1 MKSISSHPTS
11 RRATPRRGVPRTA
24 LVVLAALAPVL
35 GLVVVAQPV
44 GATLST
50 DQVATRTATTVPASS
65 DVIHK
70 SYVCK
75 YVGTPG
81 VDETLQTGQ
90 NPIWVDNH
98 SLTGKD
104 DSVVQVGD
112 TFSDKQGKSV
122 VIVANTAKLDPEPGV
137 DQCPAPVGPT
147 KVTATAPTAT
157 APTCYADGTLTV
169 PADTESISYASQPSG
184 TGPGDYTVTATA
196 TQGYV
201 IDGTSSWDITV
212 LPMLTGAVCLT
223 TVTPVAPT
231 VAPSAIC
238 EVQGTYTIPATTGI
252 TYLLDGKVVAAGTHG
267 GPASGLVTATANEG
281 YTLSDA
287 SWKYQLTVAA
297 PELCPA
303 AVVEPP
309 TGTTTPTEVTPPAE
323 TVTPAETPA
332 AAEPTAALPKTGAS
346 TSALAAAGALALL
359 LGLALLAGGTR
370 RPRADL
376 N

>member
-1 MKSISSHPTS
+1 MIHFSS
-11 RRATPRRGVPRTA
+11 RRGGRTA
-24 LVVLAALAPVL
+24 RPSGGQRAALVALAALTPVL

-44 GATLST
+44 RATL
-50 DQVATRTATTVPASS
+50 ATATASA
-65 DVIHK
+65 DTIHK

-112 TFSDKQGKSV
+112 TFSDEQGTSV
-122 VIVANTAKLDPEPGV
+122 VVVANTARLDPEPGV

-157 APTCYADGTLTV
+157 APTCYADGKLTV
-169 PADTESISYASQPSG
+169 PADTESISYASLPSG

-196 TQGYV
+196 KQGYV
-201 IDGTSSWDITV
+201 IEGTSSWDITV

-223 TVTPVAPT
+223 TVTPVPPT
-231 VAPSAIC
+231 VTPSTVC
-238 EVQGTYTIPATTGI
+238 EVQGTYAIPATTGI
-252 TYLLDGKVVAAGTHG
+252 TYLLDGTVVSAGTYD
-267 GPASGLVTATANEG
+267 GPASGLVTAKANEG

-287 SWKYQLTVAA
+287 SWKYQLTVAP

-303 AVVEPP
+303 AVVEAP
-309 TGTTTPTEVTPPAE
+309 TETTTPTE
-323 TVTPAETPA
+323 TVTPAGTA
-332 AAEPTAALPKTGAS
+332 AVTEPTAALPKTGAS
-346 TSALAAAGALALL
+346 TSALATAGVLTLL
-359 LGLALLAGGTR
+359 LGLALLAVGTR
-370 RPRADL
+370 RRRADL
-376 N
+376 R